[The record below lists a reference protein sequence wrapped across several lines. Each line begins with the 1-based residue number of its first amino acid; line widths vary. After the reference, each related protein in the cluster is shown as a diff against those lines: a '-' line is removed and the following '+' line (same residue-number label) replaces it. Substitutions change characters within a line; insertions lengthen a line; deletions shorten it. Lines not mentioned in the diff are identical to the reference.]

1 MNKYPTVLVVDD
13 EPLNVELLKAILQPL
28 QFNVQT
34 AANGAEALAS
44 LAKEPADIVLLDVMM
59 PLINGYEVC
68 RRIRADRKLKGVP
81 IILIT
86 ALHETSER
94 IMGIDAGCDEFVTK
108 PFDKNEVVARIRTL
122 LRLNFYRSQID
133 EKDKFESIL
142 NRMNEG
148 LIVCGPNLGIRRA
161 NSRACDLLGS
171 EDTSPD
177 WLNRMARDFRV
188 GYYGDLRADMAVMEL
203 EFDVERPAT
212 PKARALILSFS
223 SSLIKDPDGA
233 LSSVVILLHDVTEL
247 RRDQLRQNSF
257 LSLMSDKLRAPLS
270 KSLLSLA
277 TLKAP
282 IPAVAEVME
291 FLRMMEKIFDYLTV
305 SAAAPYDPATG
316 GKGGVDM
323 ARVEALVNAAVLAQ
337 PGKFECDFKLE
348 DGLGLPLGEDL
359 LQIIFKNLIENAGRF
374 TDKQPAKISF
384 SAVKEGN
391 YVRFS
396 VTDNGLGVPGEE
408 RKNIFD
414 AFYQVDRPGVAKAP
428 GLGLGLAIVKKIVET
443 NRGDIRVDFPSAGG
457 TTITFTLP
465 VAAPVAVA

>member
-13 EPLNVELLKAILQPL
+13 EPMNVELLKAILQPL

-44 LAKEPADIVLLDVMM
+44 LAREPADIVLLDVMM

-161 NSRACDLLGS
+161 NQKACDLLGS
-171 EDTSPD
+171 EDTSPE
-177 WLNRMARDFRV
+177 WLARMARDFRV
-188 GYYGDLRADMAVMEL
+188 GYYGDLRGDLPVMEL
-203 EFDVERPAT
+203 EFDVERPGT
-212 PKARALILSFS
+212 PSARPLILSFS

-247 RRDQLRQNSF
+247 RRNQLKQNSF
-257 LSLMSDKLRAPLS
+257 LSLMSDKLRKPLA
-270 KSLLSLA
+270 KSLQSLA
-277 TLKAP
+277 TFKGASSD
-282 IPAVAEVME
+282 VSDVME
-291 FLRMMEKIFDYLTV
+291 FLRMMEKIFDYLSV

-316 GKGGVDM
+316 AKGGVDM
-323 ARVEALVNAAVLAQ
+323 GRVEALVNAAVLAQ
-337 PGKFECDFKLE
+337 TGKKFECDFKLGK
-348 DGLGLPLGEDL
+348 GLGLSLGEDL
-359 LQIIFKNLIENAGRF
+359 LEIIFKNLIENAGRF
-374 TDKQPAKISF
+374 TDKQAAKLCF
-384 SAVKEGN
+384 TAVKEGDQ
-391 YVRFS
+391 VRFS
-396 VTDNGLGVPGEE
+396 VTDNGVGVPGEE
-408 RKNIFD
+408 RQNIFD
-414 AFYQVDRPGVAKAP
+414 AFYQIERPGMAKAP

-443 NRGDIRVDFPSAGG
+443 NHGDIRVDFPTAGG

-465 VAAPVAVA
+465 LAA